1 MYEAHWKLTERPFEN
16 RVDNKFYYPAETH
29 HAALLKLH
37 YAIEN
42 RRAAAVLCGPGG
54 MGKSL
59 LVEALQRQLSE
70 ACRPISHVVF
80 PAMNAP
86 QMVRYLVEQIG
97 VPRPS
102 EEQELTATGGR
113 DMASDVLAFE
123 RFLRQNLDKQRH
135 AVIVVDEAH
144 LLEQYDLL
152 EPLRLLLNL
161 AAADSGGEAAWTLVL
176 VGQPM
181 LLTHVERY
189 HALDERL
196 GVKCM
201 LNRFQPEETNAYIQ
215 HRLRTA
221 GADAEDVFD
230 YPALERIHSLTQGI
244 PRRINRLCD
253 LALMV
258 GYAEDRALIDTEVI
272 ENVHADLAAPNLG

>member
-1 MYEAHWKLTERPFEN
+1 MYEEHWKLTERPFEN
-16 RVDNKFYYPAETH
+16 RIDNRFYYPAETH

-59 LVEALQRQLSE
+59 IVEALQRQLSE
-70 ACRPISHVVF
+70 TCRPISHVVF
-80 PAMNAP
+80 PAMNAA
-86 QMVRYLVEQIG
+86 QMVRYLVEQVG
-97 VPRPS
+97 AVA
-102 EEQELTATGGR
+102 ATGEHDATPTGPR
-113 DMASDVLAFE
+113 DMATDVLAFE
-123 RFLRQNLDKQRH
+123 RFLRMNLEQQRH
-135 AVIVVDEAH
+135 AVVVVDEAH

-161 AAADSGGEAAWTLVL
+161 AAAESGGEAAWTLVL
-176 VGQPM
+176 VGQPT

-201 LNRFQPEETNAYIQ
+201 LHRFQPEETNAYIQ

-221 GADAEDVFD
+221 GADAETIFD
-230 YPALERIHSLTQGI
+230 YASLERIHSLTQGI

-258 GYAEDRALIDTEVI
+258 GYAEDRTLINTEVI
-272 ENVHADLAAPNLG
+272 DNVHSDLAAPSMG